1 MHDLES
7 ELRSCQIKG
16 HSKLKAQDRACTRE
30 RYICTLRKYT
40 PSKDP
45 GSVYPGIVL
54 YPLKRDFMDKV
65 RTTIPS
71 KSTQTQAQTCSVSHG
86 DARAKAPPI
95 TVINR

>member
-30 RYICTLRKYT
+30 RYIHSESIHLQKIQEVYTLELYYT
-40 PSKDP
+40 LLNVISW
-45 GSVYPGIVL
+45 I
-54 YPLKRDFMDKV
+54 RI
-65 RTTIPS
+65 TIPS

>member
-16 HSKLKAQDRACTRE
+16 HKSLKHKIE
-30 RYICTLRKYT
+30 RVPGRGIYIYSESIHLQKIQEAYTLELYYT
-40 PSKDP
+40 LLNVISW
-45 GSVYPGIVL
+45 I
-54 YPLKRDFMDKV
+54 RI
-65 RTTIPS
+65 TIPS
-71 KSTQTQAQTCSVSHG
+71 KATQTQAQTCSVSHG